1 MGKVIRRIIQIALVL
16 LIVGAAGY
24 IGHKEYQKRLLERV
38 EAPITSEEF
47 FPYNIPTTPSVD
59 DVIKART
66 SINGFYGFIASEN
79 SEINSPIWRG
89 LSDYALYRGGAL
101 WDRNME
107 FGKGHIVAF
116 GHNVTDRYLFGQ
128 LSRLRSGSKVYM
140 YQGSKVYVYEIY
152 DSRSGWDNESEY
164 VNKGIEGKET
174 CTLVTCIGMYPT
186 SARYFVKAKLVGV
199 VEDGDS
205 MQAIKDRYNWK

>member
-59 DVIKART
+59 DVIRART

-89 LSDYALYRGGAL
+89 
-101 WDRNME
+101 
-107 FGKGHIVAF
+107 
-116 GHNVTDRYLFGQ
+116 
-128 LSRLRSGSKVYM
+128 
-140 YQGSKVYVYEIY
+140 
-152 DSRSGWDNESEY
+152 
-164 VNKGIEGKET
+164 
-174 CTLVTCIGMYPT
+174 
-186 SARYFVKAKLVGV
+186 
-199 VEDGDS
+199 
-205 MQAIKDRYNWK
+205 

>member
-1 MGKVIRRIIQIALVL
+1 MIRRILQVVLVL
-16 LIVGAAGY
+16 IMIGLAGY
-24 IGHKEYQKRLLERV
+24 IGTKEYQKRLLERV

-47 FPYNIPTTPSVD
+47 FPYSIPTTPSVN
-59 DVIKART
+59 DVIRART
-66 SINGFYGFIASEN
+66 SINGFYGFIASEQ

-128 LSRLRSGSKVYM
+128 LSRLRTGSKVYM
-140 YQGSKVYVYEIY
+140 YQGSKIYVYEVY
-152 DSRSGWDNESEY
+152 DSRSGWDNESEF
-164 VNKGIEGKET
+164 VEKGIEGQVT
-174 CTLVTCIGMYPT
+174 CTLVTCVGMYPT

-199 VEDGDS
+199 VEGDES
-205 MQAIKDRYNWK
+205 MSAIKDRFGWK